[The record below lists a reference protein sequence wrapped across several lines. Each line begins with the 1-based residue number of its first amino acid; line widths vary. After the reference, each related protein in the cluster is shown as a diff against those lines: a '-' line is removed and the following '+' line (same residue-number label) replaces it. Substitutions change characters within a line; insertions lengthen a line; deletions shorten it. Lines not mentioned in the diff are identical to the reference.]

1 MRVSTSKSKN
11 SESFYINFSYID
23 EHGKSTSKIFKKLGT
38 LEQLSKRLN
47 TDRNGVMAWAK
58 QQAKEET
65 RKYLDENERV
75 LIPLSPNAQ
84 IKKGVDNSFNCGYL
98 FLQSICTK
106 LRFDNTCRNIKSKHN
121 YEYNLQSILTDLIY
135 ARILSPSSKTA
146 SYDYACTLL
155 EKPSYQLHDVYRALQ
170 VLAKH
175 SDMIQAET
183 YRNSQF
189 IQKRNTKVLYY
200 DCTNYYFE
208 IEQEKN
214 QQKYGKGKEHRP
226 NPIVGMGLFMDG
238 DGLPLAFDLHPGSQ
252 NEQLTLRPLEKKVI
266 EDFDCSQFIY
276 CSDSGLASK
285 NNKLFN
291 DMDGRG
297 YVITQ
302 SLKKISETD
311 RKIALN
317 PKQYRK
323 VSGDG
328 TFIDLTTLNEE
339 DPEVFNSIYYKEI
352 PIKIKKFEETM
363 IVTYSPKY
371 KAYQAKIRQAQIERA
386 QGMIASSGKLKKNHR
401 NPNDPARFL
410 KTIATTEDGEVAKE
424 TYCELDQEVISK
436 EQMYDGFYAVTT
448 DLDGD
453 VKDIVNVNKRRWQIE
468 ECFRIMKTE
477 FKARPV
483 YLSREDSIKAHF
495 LTCFLALLV
504 YRILEI
510 KLDKK
515 YTCESIIDTLSSM
528 DLLYVD
534 GQGYIPEYKR
544 TDLTDDLHKVFN
556 FRTDYEFT
564 SKSRLRSIIHQTKEI
579 K

>member
-1 MRVSTSKSKN
+1 MI
-11 SESFYINFSYID
+11 EPFYINFSYID

-38 LEQLSKRLN
+38 LEQLSKQLN

-226 NPIVGMGLFMDG
+226 NPIVGMGQFMDG

-252 NEQLTLRPLEKKVI
+252 NEQQNTLRCFQIHE
-266 EDFDCSQFIY
+266 
-276 CSDSGLASK
+276 
-285 NNKLFN
+285 NRKL
-291 DMDGRG
+291 
-297 YVITQ
+297 
-302 SLKKISETD
+302 
-311 RKIALN
+311 
-317 PKQYRK
+317 
-323 VSGDG
+323 
-328 TFIDLTTLNEE
+328 
-339 DPEVFNSIYYKEI
+339 
-352 PIKIKKFEETM
+352 PI
-363 IVTYSPKY
+363 
-371 KAYQAKIRQAQIERA
+371 RH
-386 QGMIASSGKLKKNHR
+386 LCNHH
-401 NPNDPARFL
+401 L
-410 KTIATTEDGEVAKE
+410 
-424 TYCELDQEVISK
+424 
-436 EQMYDGFYAVTT
+436 FYAWTCRSSF
-448 DLDGD
+448 L
-453 VKDIVNVNKRRWQIE
+453 
-468 ECFRIMKTE
+468 RI
-477 FKARPV
+477 
-483 YLSREDSIKAHF
+483 
-495 LTCFLALLV
+495 
-504 YRILEI
+504 
-510 KLDKK
+510 
-515 YTCESIIDTLSSM
+515 
-528 DLLYVD
+528 
-534 GQGYIPEYKR
+534 
-544 TDLTDDLHKVFN
+544 
-556 FRTDYEFT
+556 
-564 SKSRLRSIIHQTKEI
+564 
-579 K
+579 